1 MKDNQ
6 YKNIDEKVVADFGRE
21 WKHFNH
27 KHLDDSV
34 LDQSFRDY
42 FDIFPIEKLSGSEG
56 FDMGCGSGRW
66 AKYIVP
72 KVNFLHCIDP
82 SKEALDQAKS
92 NLTNFKN
99 CDFECSSVDTSILPD
114 NSQDFGYS
122 LGVLHHIPDTK
133 EALRSCSVK
142 LKSGAPFLL
151 YLYYR
156 FDNKPK
162 WFRFVWKLSNYF
174 RIYISNRPAKTR
186 FFLSQLVAIFIYWPL
201 TRISKLIEKIG
212 FGVENFPLSY
222 YRKYSFY
229 SMRTDA
235 LDRFGTRL
243 EHRFTKDEVKAMMID
258 AGLIDIIFSDSTPYW
273 CAVGYR
279 SHSEQLI

>member
-6 YKNIDEKVVADFGRE
+6 HKNIDEKVVADFGRE

-99 CDFECSSVDTSILPD
+99 CDFECSSVDTSVLPD

-133 EALRSCSVK
+133 EALRSCSLK

-162 WFRFVWKLSNYF
+162 WFVFIWTISDFVRRL
-174 RIYISNRPAKTR
+174 
-186 FFLSQLVAIFIYWPL
+186 
-201 TRISKLIEKIG
+201 ISKLPYPLKLFTSQIIACLIYFPLAKIAR
-212 FGVENFPLSY
+212 FLEILNKDVSNFPLSE
-222 YRKYSFY
+222 YRSKSFY
-229 SMRTDA
+229 IMRTDS

-243 EHRFTKDEVKAMMID
+243 EQRFTKNEIFEMLQDTGFEKITFSKKA
-258 AGLIDIIFSDSTPYW
+258 PYW
-273 CAVGYR
+273 VSLAYKK
-279 SHSEQLI
+279 